1 MWLWGNKSFPSLAEI
16 FHFKIS
22 YGNLFRNILK
32 NINLRNLL
40 IRNSNTGAGPISFVR
55 YNERGG
61 YAETNRFLLWLSLPS
76 VEYLAQC
83 SEELRPHLKPD
94 FKILFTDL
102 LDHCL
107 SIRTGFFKL
116 QHLQQVE
123 YHTKSLKYQYL
134 IPVFM
139 YFLRD
144 NFKNL
149 NEIEI
154 QARQKIAV
162 QWARFCC
169 SFLLVYSS

>member
-22 YGNLFRNILK
+22 CGNLFRNILK
-32 NINLRNLL
+32 NIKPRNLL

-76 VEYLAQC
+76 VEYLVPQC

-107 SIRTGFFKL
+107 SIRTGLSIVGGIPHK
-116 QHLQQVE
+116 
-123 YHTKSLKYQYL
+123 KSY
-134 IPVFM
+134 ITTSDTSFHI

-144 NFKNL
+144 FQKSEKN
-149 NEIEI
+149 
-154 QARQKIAV
+154 
-162 QWARFCC
+162 
-169 SFLLVYSS
+169 